1 MMPNNAAAAAVAG
14 PEPETVAAEVSA
26 AEPIIV
32 NTRFGRLEF
41 DSAQAIT
48 MPRGMVGF
56 PENKVFALTTVP
68 DPRVENFMLLQSLT
82 DSGLSFLTLPL
93 SLESGIIAFRDLE
106 AARQDL
112 GVASEDF
119 AAIAIVSIRNVGGNP
134 QTSVN
139 LRAPVFLD
147 ARHRTGWQYV
157 LSNSAY
163 NVRHVL
169 TSLDEIVPVAPI
181 K

>member
-1 MMPNNAAAAAVAG
+1 MMPNNAIATAVAG
-14 PEPETVAAEVSA
+14 PEHHTATAEEPAV
-26 AEPIIV
+26 EPIVID
-32 NTRFGRLEF
+32 TRFGRLEF
-41 DSAQAIT
+41 DTSQAIA
-48 MPRGMVGF
+48 MPRGMMGF
-56 PENKVFALTTVP
+56 PENKVFALTRVP
-68 DPRVENFMLLQSLT
+68 DPRVEDFMLLQSLT

-93 SLESGIIAFRDLE
+93 SLENGIIVFRDIE

-112 GVASEDF
+112 GIASGDF
-119 AAIAIVSIRNVGGNP
+119 AAIVIVSIRNVGGNA

-147 ARHRTGWQYV
+147 ARTRTGWQYV
-157 LSNSAY
+157 LPNGAY

-169 TSLDEIVPVAPI
+169 TSLDEIIPVAPI